1 VVLKSHV
8 GHYDTIVGMSIPY
21 ELTGRTEQ
29 KARTRAALIAATRDL
44 LAQGVT
50 PTVEQAAASASISRT
65 TAYRYFPNQRAL
77 LVAAHPE
84 IETQSL
90 LGPSPPAD
98 AAARLEIVTE
108 AMARLFVDT
117 EPELRTMLR
126 LSLERSSPQD
136 EKLPLRQ
143 GRAIGWLEDALAPL
157 RAELPEAERRRL
169 VLAIRCAVGIEALVW
184 LTDVAGLSREEAVE
198 VMRWSARALFRSA
211 VAGTAG
217 APEPSG

>member
-1 VVLKSHV
+1 MVRKYH
-8 GHYDTIVGMSIPY
+8 GHYGTIKVMSVPY
-21 ELTGRTEQ
+21 ELTGRAEQ
-29 KARTRAALIAATRDL
+29 KSRTRAALISAARDL
-44 LAQGVT
+44 LAQGAT

-65 TAYRYFPNQRAL
+65 TAYRYFRNQRAL

-90 LGPSPPAD
+90 LGQSPPAD

-126 LSLERSSPQD
+126 LSLEPGSAPD
-136 EKLPLRQ
+136 ERLPLRQ
-143 GRAIGWLEDALAPL
+143 GRAIGWIEDALSPL
-157 RAELPEAERRRL
+157 RAELPDAELRRL

-184 LTDVAGLSREEAVE
+184 LTDIAQLSREQAVE
-198 VMRWSARALFRSA
+198 LMRWSARALFRSA
-211 VAGTAG
+211 VA
-217 APEPSG
+217 ESGDDRKPAA